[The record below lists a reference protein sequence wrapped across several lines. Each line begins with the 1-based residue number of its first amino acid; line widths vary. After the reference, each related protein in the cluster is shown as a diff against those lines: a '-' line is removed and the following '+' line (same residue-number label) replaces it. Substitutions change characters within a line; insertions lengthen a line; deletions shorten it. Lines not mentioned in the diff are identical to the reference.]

1 MRVEDVP
8 VGRFRGLD
16 GSRRVWSEAYHES
29 LNLSAFD
36 RRGRPGAAPI
46 GCMTCLG
53 HGRRLIDRPRRS
65 TDVRSSSHN
74 RCGSSAPP
82 SLSPSFLLRR
92 PRPPPPPLPTPWRY
106 AHCGVSTANFD
117 PPQVHYALI
126 FSSCLLVWS
135 RYKNGRKTTVIKSNA
150 LPLRME
156 AECRKTTKK
165 RWIDNIK
172 DDVADLGLNIR
183 TAKDSAR
190 DRKRCL
196 LVM

>member
-82 SLSPSFLLRR
+82 SLSPSFFLRR
-92 PRPPPPPLPTPWRY
+92 PRPPPPPSRRRGGMPTAVFRRRTLIRRKFTTLSYSPLASWSGHVTRMDERRLSSR
-106 AHCGVSTANFD
+106 AMHC
-117 PPQVHYALI
+117 H
-126 FSSCLLVWS
+126 
-135 RYKNGRKTTVIKSNA
+135 
-150 LPLRME
+150 
-156 AECRKTTKK
+156 
-165 RWIDNIK
+165 
-172 DDVADLGLNIR
+172 
-183 TAKDSAR
+183 
-190 DRKRCL
+190 
-196 LVM
+196 